1 MTVDEGLL
9 LATVDDAFATSAA
22 GLRAWVDPHPDRMP
36 ADEEYSRCLDPGK
49 YRMVGARAD
58 AWLMAVERL
67 GLAAV
72 STDVKVMWSQPPGTR
87 ITRTAVARPAAQ
99 GAIAMVVARSRIG
112 DVADAGVV
120 IGAGSPAV
128 SCAALP
134 ECGCDACDSGSQD
147 LLDELDE
154 MVHSVISGRF
164 RRLTRGRREITVRS
178 QGGWSA
184 SGNFRRGEVES
195 IVTNPVGWAE
205 TSGAPWS

>member
-1 MTVDEGLL
+1 
-9 LATVDDAFATSAA
+9 
-22 GLRAWVDPHPDRMP
+22 
-36 ADEEYSRCLDPGK
+36 
-49 YRMVGARAD
+49 
-58 AWLMAVERL
+58 
-67 GLAAV
+67 
-72 STDVKVMWSQPPGTR
+72 MWSQSPGPR
-87 ITRTAVARPAAQ
+87 ITRTAVARPAAP

-164 RRLTRGRREITVRS
+164 RRLTKGRREITVRS